1 MKGED
6 AMSMQWKRFARG
18 GFVAVAGIAVLVA
31 ASWPWAAPASAQQK
45 KRIAYITTALVT
57 VGNYEIAH
65 YGGFQK
71 MLQKYGFE
79 GTPVEKVDYSKAPE
93 LMRTLAAQGASVII
107 VTSGGF
113 AAALEEVAPEFPKV
127 WFIGTS
133 DIRPPDK
140 HKNVAGF
147 TPQWNEFGYMI
158 GPGVALATK
167 TNKVGIVSAVPI
179 MSLNRAVASLM
190 ASAKATNPKVTVD
203 VRYTQSWVD
212 NTKSKEAALA
222 LIAEGADILLPYVG
236 SAEPG
241 VIEAVKEKNV
251 KMVGYIVDSYQVA
264 PKNIFTSQ
272 IINMDRLYDIV
283 GELIATNRL
292 EPKIYPMDVA
302 SGVLDF
308 APTRGLVPPEVERK
322 LAETREGI
330 KTGKIKIERLVYSPK

>member
-1 MKGED
+1 MK
-6 AMSMQWKRFARG
+6 
-18 GFVAVAGIAVLVA
+18 AGSVGRRWLIGLAGLAVLA
-31 ASWPWAAPASAQQK
+31 AAVPVRPAPTNGQQK
-45 KRIAYITTALVT
+45 KRIAYITTGQVT
-57 VGNYEIAH
+57 VGNYETAH

-71 MLQKYGFE
+71 MLRKYGFE
-79 GTPVEKVDYSKAPE
+79 GTTLEKVDYSKAPE
-93 LMRTLAAQGASVII
+93 LMRTMAAQGASVVI
-107 VTSGGF
+107 VNSGGF
-113 AAALEEVAPEFPKV
+113 AGALDEVAPEFAKT
-127 WFIGTS
+127 WFVGTS

-147 TPQWNEFGYMI
+147 TPQWNEFGYLI
-158 GPGVALATK
+158 GSGVAVATK
-167 TNKVGIVSAVPI
+167 SNKVGIISAVPI
-179 MSLNRAVASLM
+179 MSLNRAIGSLID
-190 ASAKATNPKVTVD
+190 SAKAVNSKISVE

-212 NTKSKEAALA
+212 NAKSKEAALA
-222 LIAEGADILLPYVG
+222 LIAEGADVLLAYVG

-241 VIEAVKEKNV
+241 VIEAAKEKNV
-251 KMVGYIVDSYQVA
+251 KLVGYIVDAYHQA

-322 LAETREGI
+322 LAEVREGI
-330 KTGKIKIERLVYSPK
+330 KTGRIKVERLVYTPK

>member
-1 MKGED
+1 MTWNG
-6 AMSMQWKRFARG
+6 AGSRFLFG
-18 GFVAVAGIAVLVA
+18 LA
-31 ASWPWAAPASAQQK
+31 ALAILAAAAEPMPSSAQQK
-45 KRIAYITTALVT
+45 KRIAYITVGQVT

-71 MLQKYGFE
+71 MLSKYVFE
-79 GTPVEKVDYSKAPE
+79 GTTVEKVDYSKAPE
-93 LMRTLAAQGASVII
+93 LMRTLAAQGASVVI
-107 VTSGGF
+107 VNSGGF
-113 AAALEEVAPEFPKV
+113 AGALEEVAPEFPKV
-127 WFIGTS
+127 WFVGTS

-147 TPQWNEFGYMI
+147 TPQWNEFGHLI
-158 GPGVALATK
+158 GSGVAVATK

-179 MSLNRAVASLM
+179 MSLNRAIGSLI
-190 ASAKATNPKVTVD
+190 ASAKAVNPKVNVE

-212 NTKSKEAALA
+212 NAKSKEAALA
-222 LIAEGADILLPYVG
+222 LIAEGADVLLAYVG

-241 VIEAVKEKNV
+241 VIEAAKEKNV
-251 KMVGYIVDSYQVA
+251 KMVGYIVDAYQQA

-283 GELIATNRL
+283 GELISTNRL

-308 APTRGLVPPEVERK
+308 APTRGLVSPEVERK